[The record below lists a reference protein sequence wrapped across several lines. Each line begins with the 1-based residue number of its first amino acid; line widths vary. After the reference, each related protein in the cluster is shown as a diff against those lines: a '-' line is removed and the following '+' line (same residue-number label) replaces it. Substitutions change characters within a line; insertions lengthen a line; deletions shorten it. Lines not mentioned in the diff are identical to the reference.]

1 MAFIMASNRKE
12 FLNILQQ
19 RLSEFVEQSE
29 QDILLRFTEQF
40 FGIVPL
46 GELLA
51 RHDTDLF
58 GCTLS
63 YWRFFKNY
71 DGEAEKLR
79 VFNPDIQQHG
89 WQSTHSIVEIVHRDS
104 PFLVDSVRMELNRAG
119 YAIHTLQNSVMA
131 VERDEKGQLKA
142 LYSRDKAPAKAT
154 YESVM
159 YIEVDRCSSAGEL
172 KRLSN
177 RLKTVL
183 SHARAAVGDF
193 AAMQAQ
199 AKGLIEALKS
209 KSKSFS
215 YYQDEDRSECQAF
228 LKWLLDNHF
237 TFLGYERF
245 SVATGLK
252 NMQLGIDTDACLGV
266 LSLTRRDES
275 LKGLPDRVLDYLQS
289 PVLLSFA
296 KASDFSKVHRPA
308 YPDYVS
314 IREVDAKGKVLV
326 EHRFMGLY
334 TSRVYSDVV
343 EHIPHLRR
351 KVDAVRAASGFTAH
365 SHLGKELDQVLQV
378 LPRDDL
384 FQMSEQQLS
393 ETALSIVQIQERNQI
408 RVFLRSGNYGRFY
421 YCLAYIPRDV
431 YSTDIRLKIEKVLME
446 RLQATEC
453 EFWTYFS
460 ESVLARTQFILSVDP
475 KKDLDVDPIKIEQDV
490 IQICRNW
497 KDDFRDRL
505 LETLGEAKATEALEQ
520 FAGSFPAGYV
530 ERFTPASGV
539 VDLQH
544 MLSLSSE
551 QQLAMSFYQPLSQ
564 KTGVLHCKLYHLH
577 EPLPLSDILPIL
589 ENLGL
594 RVMGEFPF
602 CFERSDGTRFWIHD
616 FEFTYALDSSLD
628 IQEVN
633 ERFRDAFVQVWRG
646 LAENDGFNRLVLLAR
661 MSWRDVALLRA
672 YARYLKQIRL
682 GFELP
687 YIANTLVTHADIAR
701 ELVRLFKTRFYLARK
716 LSADDLED
724 MQQRLDQAIIGA
736 LDGVAV
742 LNEDRILRRYL
753 DLVKA
758 TLRTNFYQ
766 NDESGAVK
774 DYISLKFNPR
784 AIPELPLPR
793 PMYEIFVYSPR
804 FEGVHLRGG
813 KVARGGLRWS
823 DREEDY
829 RTEVLGLVKA
839 QQVKNAVIVPV
850 GAKGGFVPR
859 RLPLG
864 GTRDEV
870 QQEAVACYRLFI
882 KGLLDITDNLHEGN
896 VLPPAQVV
904 RHDEDDPYLVVA
916 ADKGTATFSDIA
928 NGIAAEYDFWLG
940 DAFASG
946 GSAGYDHKKMGITA
960 KGAWVSVQRHFRELG
975 LNVQTDPVTVL
986 GIGDM
991 AGDVFGNGMLL
1002 SRSLKL
1008 VAAFNHQHIFID
1020 PDPDPEASFN
1030 ERQRLFD
1037 LPRSNWA
1044 DYDQKLIS
1052 AGGGLFERSL
1062 KQITLTPQMRKLFDI
1077 DADKLTPNEL
1087 IHRLLKAPV
1096 DLLWNGGIGTYVK
1109 GSAESH
1115 ADVGDKA
1122 NDILRVDGRDLRC
1135 KVIGEG
1141 GNLGMT
1147 QLGRVEFCLK
1157 GGALNTD
1164 FIDNAGGVDCS
1175 DHEVNIKILLNEV
1188 VTAQDMTGKQRNKL
1202 LASMTDAVADLV
1214 LANNYKQT
1222 QAISLAQ
1229 RQAAKTMTEYRRF
1242 ISAMEAS
1249 GKLSRSLEYIPEDD
1263 QLAERTAQGRGLT
1276 RPELSV
1282 LISYS
1287 KGDLKEA
1294 LVATDVPEDPY
1305 LAREVETAFPAVLAK
1320 KYAPA
1325 LRNHRLRRE
1334 IISTQLAN
1342 DLVNHMGITFLRRLE
1357 QSTGAFAGD
1366 IVRAYVVARDV
1377 FSLPTHFAA
1386 IEALDY
1392 QVPAEV
1398 QLELMDDLMRL
1409 GRRATRWF
1417 IRNRRGELN
1426 PEREVA
1432 HFAPRIEALARQFDS
1447 LFEGPVRAVWENKFN
1462 GYVEAGVPDEIARLV
1477 AGTGHFYTLLGI
1489 IEAAD
1494 ATGQSSELVAQLFFA
1509 LGSELQ
1515 LPWFA
1520 QQVNNLP
1527 VENHWQALA
1536 RESYRDDL
1544 DWQTR
1549 TMTIAVL
1556 QLASEGDTVE
1566 QLVQKWTALNPFL
1579 VQRWRAMLT
1588 DLKSAGA
1595 GDYPMVAVA
1604 MRELLDLA
1612 QAARHSGVETEN
1624 GSAQAVPVEEES

>member
-1 MAFIMASNRKE
+1 MAFIMASNRIE
-12 FLNILQQ
+12 FLTLLQT
-19 RLSEFVEQSE
+19 RLRELVEPGE
-29 QDILLRFTEQF
+29 QDTLIRFSDQF

-46 GELLA
+46 KELLA
-51 RHDTDLF
+51 RHDTDLL

-63 YWRFFKNY
+63 YWRFFSRFEG
-71 DGEAEKLR
+71 DAEKLR

-89 WQSTHSIVEIVHRDS
+89 WQSTHSVVEILHKDS
-104 PFLVDSVRMELNRAG
+104 PFLVDSIRMELNRAG

-131 VERDEKGQLKA
+131 VERDAKGQLTR
-142 LYSRDKAPAKAT
+142 LYGRGEAPDEARR
-154 YESVM
+154 ESVM
-159 YIEVDRCSSAGEL
+159 YIEIDRCAGPGEL
-172 KRLSN
+172 KQLQTRLQ
-177 RLKTVL
+177 TVL
-183 SHARAAVGDF
+183 AHVRAAVSDF
-193 AAMQAQ
+193 PAMQDQAQ
-199 AKGLIEALKS
+199 ALIKALKG
-209 KSKSFS
+209 KTFA
-215 YYQDEDRSECQAF
+215 YFDTEQRSECAAF
-228 LKWLLDNHF
+228 LSWLLDNHF

-252 NMQLGIDTDACLGV
+252 KHKLGIEGGQSLGV
-266 LSLTRRDES
+266 LRLDKRDES
-275 LKGLPDRVLDYLQS
+275 LAGLPDRVIDYLKA
-289 PVLLSFA
+289 PLLLSFA
-296 KASDFSKVHRPA
+296 KASNFSKVHRPA

-314 IREVDAKGKVLV
+314 IREVDASGQVLA

-334 TSRVYSDVV
+334 TSRVYSDPVDN
-343 EHIPHLRR
+343 IPYLRR
-351 KVDAVRAASGFTAH
+351 KVDAVRRASGFTPH

-384 FQMSEQQLS
+384 FQMAEELLS

-421 YCLAYIPRDV
+421 YCLAYIPRDI
-431 YSTDIRLKIEKVLME
+431 YSTDVRLKIERVLME

-475 KKDLDVDPIKIEQDV
+475 KQDLEVEPAEIEQEV
-490 IQICRNW
+490 IHICRNW
-497 KDDFRDRL
+497 HDDFRDRL
-505 LETLGEAKATEALEQ
+505 LETLGEARATEALDE
-520 FAGSFPAGYV
+520 FANGFPAGYS
-530 ERFTPASGV
+530 ERFNAASGV
-539 VDLQH
+539 VDMQH
-544 MLSLSSE
+544 MLSLNSE

-564 KTGVLHCKLYHLH
+564 KAGVLHCKLYHLH

-602 CFERSDGTRFWIHD
+602 CFVRRDGTQVWIHD

-633 ERFRDAFVQVWRG
+633 ELFRDAFVHVWRG
-646 LAENDGFNRLVLLAR
+646 EAENDGFNRLVLLAR
-661 MSWRDVALLRA
+661 MSWRDVSLLRA

-687 YIANTLVTHADIAR
+687 YIANTLVTHSHIAR

-716 LSADDLED
+716 LSEADLLD
-724 MQQRLDQAIIGA
+724 MQQRLDQAIVGA
-736 LDGVAV
+736 LDSVAV

-753 DLVKA
+753 DLIKA

-766 NDESGAVK
+766 NDSHGEAK

-784 AIPELPLPR
+784 AIPELPQPR
-793 PMYEIFVYSPR
+793 PMFEIFVYSPR

-864 GTRDEV
+864 GNRDEV
-870 QQEAVACYRLFI
+870 QQEAIACYRLFI
-882 KGLLDITDNLHEGN
+882 KGLLDLTDNLHEGK
-896 VLPPAQVV
+896 VVPPAQVV

-960 KGAWVSVQRHFRELG
+960 RGAWVSVQRHFRELG
-975 LNVQTDPVTVL
+975 LNVQTEPVTVL

-1020 PDPDPEASFN
+1020 PDPDPETSFE
-1030 ERQRLFD
+1030 ERQRLFN
-1037 LPRSNWA
+1037 LPRSSWA

-1062 KQITLTPQMRKLFDI
+1062 KQITLTPQMQQVFDI
-1077 DADKLTPNEL
+1077 EADKLTPAEL

-1109 GSAESH
+1109 GSTESH

-1122 NDILRVDGRDLRC
+1122 NDSLRVNGRDLRC
-1135 KVIGEG
+1135 RVIGEG

-1229 RQAAKTMTEYRRF
+1229 RQAAKTMAEYRRF

-1249 GKLSRSLEYIPEDD
+1249 GKLDRALEYIPDD
-1263 QLAERTAQGRGLT
+1263 DHLAERTAQGLGLT
-1276 RPELSV
+1276 RAELSV

-1294 LVATDVPEDPY
+1294 LVRTDVPEDPY
-1305 LAREVETAFPAVLAK
+1305 LAREVGTAFPAVLVK
-1320 KYAPA
+1320 KYAGA
-1325 LRNHRLRRE
+1325 LMQHRLRRE

-1357 QSTGAFAGD
+1357 QSTGAVAGD

-1377 FSLPTHFAA
+1377 FSLPTHFAT
-1386 IEALDY
+1386 IEQLDHE
-1392 QVPAEV
+1392 VAAEV

-1417 IRNRRGELN
+1417 IRNRRGELD
-1426 PEREVA
+1426 PQREVA
-1432 HFAPRIEALARQFDS
+1432 HFAPRVEALAKQFDS
-1447 LFEGPVRAVWENKFN
+1447 LFEGPVRTVWETKFN
-1462 GYVEAGVPDEIARLV
+1462 AYRDAGVPEPIAALI
-1477 AGTGHFYTLLGI
+1477 AGTGHSYTLLGI

-1494 ATGQSSELVAQLFFA
+1494 ATGQPAELVAQVFFG

-1527 VENHWQALA
+1527 VDNHWQALA

-1556 QLASEGDTVE
+1556 QLAEEGDTAE
-1566 QLVQKWTALNPFL
+1566 RLVQKWTELNPFL
-1579 VQRWRAMLT
+1579 VQRWRAMLA
-1588 DLKSAGA
+1588 DLKSAGV

-1612 QAARHSGVETEN
+1612 QAARQGAVEQTH
-1624 GSAQAVPVEEES
+1624 